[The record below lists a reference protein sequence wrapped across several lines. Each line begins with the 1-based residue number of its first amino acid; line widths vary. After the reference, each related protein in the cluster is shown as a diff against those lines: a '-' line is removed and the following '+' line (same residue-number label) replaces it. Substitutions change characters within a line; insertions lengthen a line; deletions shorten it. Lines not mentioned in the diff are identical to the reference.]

1 MTKHDE
7 APGDAALLERIA
19 HGEKA
24 ALRSLYERHRGPLIA
39 FLRSKCGDAELAA
52 DAAQDAMIEVW
63 TSASKFSGRSSP
75 KTWLFAIARNK
86 LVDRLRKDARLSVV
100 EEPPEMVDDAPD
112 PTVVIARAQDAKR
125 VRACLAN
132 LSESHRSVIELA
144 FFHELKYEEIAEVE
158 GAPLG
163 TIKTRIYHAK
173 KLLMRCL
180 GDR

>member
-1 MTKHDE
+1 MTDRDMMRSDVDLIGE
-7 APGDAALLERIA
+7 IAAGDQS
-19 HGEKA
+19 
-24 ALRSLYERHRGPLIA
+24 ALRALYERHRGPLLA
-39 FLRSKCGDAELAA
+39 FLKSKCGDAELAA

-63 TSASKFSGRSSP
+63 TSASKFSGKSSP
-75 KTWLFAIARNK
+75 KTWMFAIARNK
-86 LVDRLRKDARLSVV
+86 LVDRLRKDARLTVV
-100 EEPPEMVDDAPD
+100 EEPPEVVDDAPD
-112 PTVVIARAQDAKR
+112 PTVVIARAQDATR

-180 GDR
+180 GER